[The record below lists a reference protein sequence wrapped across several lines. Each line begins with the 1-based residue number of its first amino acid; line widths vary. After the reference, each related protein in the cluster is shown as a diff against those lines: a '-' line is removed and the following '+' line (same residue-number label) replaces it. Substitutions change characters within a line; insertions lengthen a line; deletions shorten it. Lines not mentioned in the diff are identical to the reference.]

1 MNSDF
6 ALGTANIVI
15 LARNYNPSIVSKEWL
30 YEKDI
35 VRETVRNFVHTPV
48 LSLIETERIS
58 IVIEEER
65 LQISLKSISYENIDA
80 LPRIATEFV
89 SALPETPYVG
99 LGFNYHY
106 RIPKANSQLEAL
118 FSPNDSKLKELFSE
132 DYETGQQVFFRFKG
146 FTVRMS
152 ATPKREEDEK
162 LSIGFN
168 FHSDTPGAKKVIERL
183 KLYANTKE
191 KAEEILRGMSK

>member
-1 MNSDF
+1 MSSDF
-6 ALGTANIVI
+6 AMGKANIVI

-35 VRETVRNFVHTPV
+35 IRETVRNFVHTPV
-48 LSLIETERIS
+48 MSLIETESIS
-58 IVIEEER
+58 IVIEQER
-65 LQISLKSISYENIDA
+65 LQISLKNINYENIDA

-106 RIPKANSQLEAL
+106 GIPKENIQLEAL
-118 FSPNDSKLKELFSE
+118 FSPDNSKLKELFSE
-132 DYETGQQVFFRFKG
+132 DYEIGQQVFFRFEG

-152 ATPKREEDEK
+152 AAPKSGEDAK

-168 FHSDTPGAKKVIERL
+168 FHADTPGAKKVIERL